1 MQEKPPTNRMTAD
14 EYLKL
19 EESSQVRHE
28 FVDGE
33 LYAMTGS
40 TKNHNRICFR
50 MSAKL
55 DSHLSGSPC
64 QVFLHDLKVHV
75 QTANC
80 YYYPDV
86 VAACEPY
93 DGKSIFVEEPRL
105 IIEVLSPSTQ
115 HIDRREKRLNY
126 AKIGSLREYIVIHH
140 NKRLIEI
147 HRKESPGVWSSERLG
162 NDDELVIKSL
172 PGGTLRIGV
181 ADIYADLDVPLTVQE
196 SEEEY
201 I

>member
-1 MQEKPPTNRMTAD
+1 MQEQPTTERMTAD
-14 EYLKL
+14 EYLEF

-40 TKNHNRICFR
+40 TKNHNRICGR
-50 MSAKL
+50 MFTKL

-64 QVFLHDLKVHV
+64 QAYLHDLKVHV
-75 QTANC
+75 ETANC

-86 VAACEPY
+86 VVACEPY
-93 DGKSIFVEEPRL
+93 DGKSIFVQEPRL

-115 HIDRREKRLNY
+115 HIDRREKRINY
-126 AKIGSLREYIVIHH
+126 AQIGSLREYILIHY
-140 NKRLIEI
+140 NKRLIELY
-147 HRKESPGVWSSERLG
+147 RKDSPGIWSSEKLG
-162 NDDELVIKSL
+162 NDDELLIKSL
-172 PGGTLRIGV
+172 PGGPLRIAV
-181 ADIYADLDVPLTVQE
+181 ADIYADLDIPLTVQE

-201 I
+201 R